1 MVQTGKGYYVDE
13 STRPKLPR
21 NIYDYVYQ
29 SSSESTSLFA
39 SSGGYTNISQV
50 GTPMPEISVFTGATS
65 ESDGTSGLVP
75 APVVGDQLKF
85 LQGTGAWIRIPAFEW
100 LQEFPSNSTTKT
112 GLSVVN
118 PNGQPGD
125 FNVTGTLSTQT
136 LKVSGSAHFW
146 SLVIDEAKANGG
158 NIYVSPA
165 LFEVDYVG
173 QGDTYPVSGNAVKT
187 ILQNR
192 PDINGVFTS
201 NNIASVHTTRAYM
214 RSDDGTRRTKNE
226 CQPGDMLRC
235 KQFNIQSG
243 VYENV
248 SNKDYWTFVVA
259 VSSDTV
265 NYNTGSETVKCFWID
280 LADYLITTSN
290 GRVNFNSKLEY
301 TGGITVDPGQTDNID
316 LTTLKQQAQR
326 TWTGSTSVDSEYGT
340 VTDEIRNY
348 VLGIYGVASLIN
360 SVASNPT
367 RSLQLDSDALDG
379 AYTEFEL
386 NQIKAGLSTITT
398 GNAAVDDD
406 ELDASNIASL
416 ILDGELTYI
425 DDSDDTNLDNSK
437 SMTLKILGVNEEIPI
452 EFTEEESEMATP
464 GGMNREPT
472 TFISEQESE
481 ETPMLRS
488 ATLRAGSSSD
498 YNWQTD
504 PDYTTWQFGY
514 GVLNIEPGDHLAS
527 LGHLYDE
534 DRMGAIVIAAGPIPI
549 DNDLASPSIAQ
560 YANIN
565 RFGDIIS
572 KFRTTALAKNG
583 NEFTGSFLVNHEG
596 TLMDVNE
603 RINLF
608 ITDLNTGLETVGIHL
623 DGENSTIKLVGSVEI
638 RQHSTDSYDTL
649 SVYDSSNNKKV
660 EITPKAIPA
669 LTDLSST
676 LTIPANNGIQ
686 ATNFNTTYYSPN
698 VTKTEE
704 HSNSI
709 LWGAIQWGK
718 YYHYELNNASHTFTT
733 TCDLGNL
740 VSGDKLTIGSGTFG
754 FRNDMF
760 FNGQNASIDR
770 TGQTINSFYM
780 RIKRGSTTVWTV
792 DLKNNF
798 TMPSATQLA
807 SSNFTI
813 NIPSNMKAQTSI
825 TTAGSYSVEF
835 SFAFTFKGA
844 INDTNNWANP
854 KLSIDSVF
862 MGSFNSMIERSTAS
876 NDAFMQIGNNGLAF
890 NMGANRY
897 MYASNSAMKLNW
909 YNNSWSGTN
918 AEGVGISFSDTAGM
932 QIIKNVKSYSP
943 SGSTFTIDAYV
954 DVAILNFNG
963 LSSATINL
971 PRAGKDYYGNGRI
984 LEIVTTNNGGLNFWG
999 SYNTYQTN
1007 WPITISST
1015 SSTVVQKRRVVE
1027 VRRNDGE
1034 NGYISMSGIDWDGT
1048 FKFISSGTTWYEI

>member
-1 MVQTGKGYYVDE
+1 MAQTGKGYYVDE

-65 ESDGTSGLVP
+65 EADGTSGLVP

-85 LQGTGAWIRIPAFEW
+85 LQGTGAWIDIPAYRW

-112 GLSVVN
+112 GLTIVN
-118 PNGQPGD
+118 PNGRPAD

-173 QGDTYPVSGNAVKT
+173 TGETYPVSGNAVKT

-192 PDINGVFTS
+192 PDISGVFTS

-214 RSDDGTRRTKNE
+214 RCDDGERRTKNE
-226 CQPGDMLRC
+226 CEPGDMLRC
-235 KQFNIQSG
+235 KQFNIQAN

-259 VSSDTV
+259 VSDGAV
-265 NYNTGSETVKCFWID
+265 DYNTGSETVKCFWID
-280 LADYLITTSN
+280 LADYLITSSN
-290 GRVNFNSKLEY
+290 GRVPFNSSLEY

-367 RSLQLDSDALDG
+367 RSLQLDNDALDG
-379 AYTEFEL
+379 NYTEFEL
-386 NQIKAGLSTITT
+386 NQIKAGLNTLIT
-398 GNAAVDDD
+398 GNTVIDNE
-406 ELDASNIASL
+406 ELDASNIASM

-437 SMTLKILGVNEEIPI
+437 SMTLKILGVNEEMPI
-452 EFTEEESEMATP
+452 EFTDEESEETTP

-472 TFISEQESE
+472 TFISGQESE
-481 ETPMLRS
+481 ETHMLRS
-488 ATLRAGSSSD
+488 ATLRAGSGSD

-549 DNDLASPSIAQ
+549 DNDLESPSIAQ

-686 ATNFNTTYYSPN
+686 ATNFNTTYSGSSN
-698 VTKTEE
+698 VSKTEE

-718 YYHYELNNASHTFTT
+718 YYHYELKNASHTFTT
-733 TCDLGNL
+733 TCELGNL
-740 VSGDKLTIGSGTFG
+740 VSGDYLTIGSGTFT

-760 FNGQNASIDR
+760 FNGQNATIDR

-792 DLKNNF
+792 DLKSNF

-807 SSNFTI
+807 SSNFII
-813 NIPSNMKAQTSI
+813 NIPSNMKARTSI
-825 TTAGSYSVEF
+825 NTSGSYSVEF

-844 INDTNNWANP
+844 IDDTNNWANP
-854 KLSIDSVF
+854 KFSIDSVF
-862 MGSFNSMIERSTAS
+862 VGSFNSMIERSTAS

-897 MYASNSAMKLNW
+897 MYAGGTSPNAAMKFNW
-909 YNNSWSGTN
+909 YNNSWTNAN
-918 AEGVGISFSDTAGM
+918 AEGVGISFNDTAGM
-932 QIIKNVKSYSP
+932 QIIRNVRTLSAASNTLQLYDDYVILDCSGKTSISITLP
-943 SGSTFTIDAYV
+943 SAANY
-954 DVAILNFNG
+954 
-963 LSSATINL
+963 
-971 PRAGKDYYGNGRI
+971 GKGRI
-984 LEIVTTNNGGLNFWG
+984 LEVVTKNRSSSFTGVTGLSGVVMKNHTFTGVGTDPSEGWQNSSVSG
-999 SYNTYQTN
+999 TY
-1007 WPITISST
+1007 
-1015 SSTVVQKRRVVE
+1015 
-1027 VRRNDGE
+1027 
-1034 NGYISMSGIDWDGT
+1034 WDGT
-1048 FKFISSGTTWYEI
+1048 YKFINDGSTWYEI